1 MWARATRWR
10 RRSSCRRDGPRLLY
24 TPRGLINRFICF
36 LSYEPRCGPRDRLF
50 TDLENLRR
58 AARSRRLKKADPRGP
73 RIVPSPRRRRR
84 APRALAQTCSWLR
97 ARRPSSPAALARKQS
112 EPLTGG
118 AWRSHRGRAGDCADP
133 SRTPGRS
140 VPLGLAPPR
149 HPFVGC
155 RRSVKRAA
163 SLPKSRC
170 APHWESPRRAARPDG
185 SATGRQLRARHKN
198 SDTRGQL
205 HGQPW
210 PTIG

>member
-1 MWARATRWR
+1 M
-10 RRSSCRRDGPRLLY
+10 C
-24 TPRGLINRFICF
+24 
-36 LSYEPRCGPRDRLF
+36 
-50 TDLENLRR
+50 
-58 AARSRRLKKADPRGP
+58 
-73 RIVPSPRRRRR
+73 
-84 APRALAQTCSWLR
+84 
-97 ARRPSSPAALARKQS
+97 ARRPSSPCLIKRLLIVGIFRLGSLLGSLRGPPLRAPRESTSQKPMPRHVSGGIWSPLEALDAVAAPLERWLRARKPSSPEREALACKQS
-112 EPLTGG
+112 GPITGG

-170 APHWESPRRAARPDG
+170 APHRESPRRAARPDG
-185 SATGRQLRARHKN
+185 SSTGRQLRTRHKN
-198 SDTRGQL
+198 SDTHGQL

-210 PTIG
+210 PTTACASTRG

>member
-1 MWARATRWR
+1 MVRATAYLRTLR
-10 RRSSCRRDGPRLLY
+10 TSGA
-24 TPRGLINRFICF
+24 PRGVDV
-36 LSYEPRCGPRDRLF
+36 S
-50 TDLENLRR
+50 
-58 AARSRRLKKADPRGP
+58 KKQILGGLGS
-73 RIVPSPRRRRR
+73 SPALDAVA
-84 APRALAQTCSWLR
+84 APRARWLKP
-97 ARRPSSPAALARKQS
+97 AAGYELVDPPSPATLACKQS
-112 EPLTGG
+112 GPITGG

-170 APHWESPRRAARPDG
+170 APHRESPRRAARPDG
-185 SATGRQLRARHKN
+185 SSTGRQLRTRRKN
-198 SDTRGQL
+198 SDAHGQL